1 MGPRLTAT
9 VGGAWHHARVPAP
22 HPVSPAAADAVGPP
36 DPTARPARPAPAR
49 SRRGLVL
56 LTVLLALVGVL
67 GTGCVRVRAGMAVSP
82 DDRVSGVVDIAT
94 PDGSPA
100 GQGPPLQVPD
110 DLSGD
115 VSVERYEQDGYIG
128 SRVRFEDLSFD
139 EVTRVLPA
147 ISPTSTQAIRVQM
160 RRAGDRVVVSGQ
172 VDLTRVAPESS
183 DVQLKIAFPGS
194 IRQTDGTA
202 SQGVI
207 SWTFQPGTVTDVN
220 AVVEYPD
227 PAAPSWIGW
236 SLLLFLVVGVAVA
249 IVYVLA
255 ASSRTQSRSRARR

>member
-1 MGPRLTAT
+1 MPDA
-9 VGGAWHHARVPAP
+9 APAP
-22 HPVSPAAADAVGPP
+22 PST
-36 DPTARPARPAPAR
+36 PTRTRR
-49 SRRGLVL
+49 SLVL
-56 LTVLLALVGVL
+56 LAVLLALVGVL
-67 GTGCVRVRAGMAVSP
+67 GAGCVRVRAGLAVSP

-94 PDGSPA
+94 PDGSPG

-128 SRVRFEDLSFD
+128 SRLQFDDLSFD
-139 EVTRVLPA
+139 DVTRVLPA
-147 ISPTSTQAIRVQM
+147 ISPSTGTAVRVQM

-172 VDLTRVAPESS
+172 VDLTRVSPESS
-183 DVQLKIAFPGS
+183 DVQLKMAFPGT

-207 SWTFQPGTVTDVN
+207 SWTFQPGAVTDVN

-227 PAAPSWIGW
+227 PNAPSWILW
-236 SLLLFLVVGVAVA
+236 SLLLFAVVAVAVA
-249 IVYVLA
+249 IVVLLA
-255 ASSRTQSRSRARR
+255 MSSRTHLRTRARR

>member
-1 MGPRLTAT
+1 VGPRLTAA
-9 VGGAWHHARVPAP
+9 VGGAWHHARVPATRR
-22 HPVSPAAADAVGPP
+22 PVSPAAADADASPVPAGPG
-36 DPTARPARPAPAR
+36 APRR

-56 LTVLLALVGVL
+56 LAVLLVLVGVL

-82 DDRVSGVVDIAT
+82 DDRVSGVVDVAT

-115 VSVERYEQDGYIG
+115 VSVERYEQDGYVG
-128 SRVRFEDLSFD
+128 SRLRFEDLSFD

-147 ISPTSTQAIRVQM
+147 VSPTSTQAIRVQM

-202 SQGVI
+202 AQGVI

-227 PAAPSWIGW
+227 PDAPSWIGW
-236 SLLLFLVVGVAVA
+236 SLLLFLVVAVAVA

>member
-1 MGPRLTAT
+1 M
-9 VGGAWHHARVPAP
+9 
-22 HPVSPAAADAVGPP
+22 
-36 DPTARPARPAPAR
+36 
-49 SRRGLVL
+49 
-56 LTVLLALVGVL
+56 LALVGLL

-94 PDGSPA
+94 PDGAPA

-128 SRVRFEDLSFD
+128 SRVSFEDLSFD
-139 EVTRVLPA
+139 EVTRVLPS

-183 DVQLKIAFPGS
+183 DVQLKMAFPGT

-202 SQGVI
+202 AQGVI
-207 SWTFQPGTVTDVN
+207 TWTFQPGTVTDVN

-227 PAAPSWIGW
+227 PNAPSWIAW
-236 SLLLFLVVGVAVA
+236 SLLLLLVVGVAAA
-249 IVYVLA
+249 IVFLLA
-255 ASSRTQSRSRARR
+255 AASRTEPRTRARR

>member
-1 MGPRLTAT
+1 M
-9 VGGAWHHARVPAP
+9 PAIP
-22 HPVSPAAADAVGPP
+22 
-36 DPTARPARPAPAR
+36 RPAPIEAADTPR
-49 SRRGLVL
+49 GPGRPERPGRRRHLVL
-56 LTVLLALVGVL
+56 LAVMLALVGLL

-94 PDGSPA
+94 PDGAPA

-128 SRVRFEDLSFD
+128 SRVSFEDLSFD
-139 EVTRVLPA
+139 EVTRVLPS

-183 DVQLKIAFPGS
+183 DVQLKMAFPGT

-202 SQGVI
+202 AQGVI
-207 SWTFQPGTVTDVN
+207 TWTFQPGTVTDVN

-227 PAAPSWIGW
+227 PNAPSWIAW
-236 SLLLFLVVGVAVA
+236 SLLLLLVVGVAAA
-249 IVYVLA
+249 IVFLLA
-255 ASSRTQSRSRARR
+255 AASRTEPRTRARR